1 MWNDS
6 DRLGFQIMSWQYFS
20 LLLRPKV
27 ILLVIMVG
35 ALLSF
40 CEAIEPEKIKAQ
52 REVQRSITREEI
64 TRSESSF
71 ESSLE
76 TINKGIEIAPNLPE
90 IYAAR
95 GNLYSEWSI
104 FLEEAKTNSS
114 TRQRAQELGF
124 DLNAASKYRSQAI
137 QDYEKALEVNKER
150 PVQYSGGYSIEEA
163 FDKEAHRM
171 INCLKKK
178 EVCYSRTI
186 WRKL

>member
-6 DRLGFQIMSWQYFS
+6 DRLGFQIASWQYLS
-20 LLLRPKV
+20 LLMRPRF
-27 ILLVIMVG
+27 LMTMVMAG
-35 ALLSF
+35 ALLYF
-40 CEAIEPEKIKAQ
+40 CEAIEPSEIKAQ
-52 REVQRSITREEI
+52 KEVQLSIRRGEI
-64 TRSESSF
+64 HRNERNF
-71 ESSLE
+71 KSSLE

-90 IYAAR
+90 TYAAR

-114 TRQRAQELGF
+114 TRQRAEEFGF

-137 QDYEKALEVNKER
+137 QDYQKALEVNKER
-150 PVQYSGGYSIEEA
+150 PVEYSGTYSREEA

-171 INCLKKK
+171 IDCLKKK

-186 WRKL
+186 WSKL